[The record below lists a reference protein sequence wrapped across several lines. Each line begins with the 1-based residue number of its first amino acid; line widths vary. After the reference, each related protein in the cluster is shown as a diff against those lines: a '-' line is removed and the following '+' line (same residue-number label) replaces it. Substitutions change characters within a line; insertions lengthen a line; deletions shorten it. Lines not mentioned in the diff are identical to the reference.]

1 MPLRHRAMRVGCGVN
16 ALSDLRFYPC
26 VGLIRRASV
35 ASGKTVLIR
44 RIAHYHAT

>member
-1 MPLRHRAMRVGCGVN
+1 MN

-26 VGLIRRASV
+26 TGLIRCASV

-44 RIAHYHAT
+44 CIAHYHTT